1 MANFYPRPPRGGRPV
16 HRFADEHTDHISIH
30 VPREGDDAG
39 KAISCNQALNFYP
52 RPPRGGRPPGRYMG
66 LYRVIFLS
74 TSPARGTTCK
84 RASATCKSRIS
95 IHVPREGD
103 DSCVPAGVRAG

>member
-52 RPPRGGRPPGRYMG
+52 RPPRGGR
-66 LYRVIFLS
+66 LFIA
-74 TSPARGTTCK
+74 SPQFRTMQ
-84 RASATCKSRIS
+84 IS

-103 DSCVPAGVRAG
+103 DALLQLLNAGLLIISIHVPREGDD